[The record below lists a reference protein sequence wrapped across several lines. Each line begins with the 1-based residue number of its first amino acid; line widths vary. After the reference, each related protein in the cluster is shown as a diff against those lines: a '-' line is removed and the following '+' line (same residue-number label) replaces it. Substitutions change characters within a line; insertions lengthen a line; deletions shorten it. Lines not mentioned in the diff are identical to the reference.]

1 MHNKILNKYYF
12 INKFDQSHL
21 DKQDKETTIIFRNY
35 DQIIDEKL
43 ILKLK
48 IYCKKKGNKFLLS
61 NNIKLALKL
70 NLDGAYIPSFN
81 KDKKHLSYSLK
92 KNFIILGSAHNVYEL
107 RTKES
112 QNVKAIF
119 LSSLFKKNKNFLG
132 INKFKLLSLLSKK
145 PFIALGGI
153 SNNNLKKLALTN
165 CYSFAGISIF
175 EQKKRPL
182 KRGPFINLSSKLIR
196 MQMINLTRKTLYH

>member
-1 MHNKILNKYYF
+1 MHNRIFNKYYF

-21 DKQDKETTIIFRNY
+21 DKQENETTIIFRNY
-35 DQIIDEKL
+35 DQIIDKKL

-48 IYCKKKGNKFLLS
+48 SYCKKKGNKFLLS

-81 KDKKHLSYSLK
+81 KDTKHLSYSLK
-92 KNFIILGSAHNVYEL
+92 KKFIILGSAHNVYEI

-145 PFIALGGI
+145 PLIALGGI
-153 SNNNLKKLALTN
+153 SNNNLKKLALTS

-175 EQKKRPL
+175 EQKK
-182 KRGPFINLSSKLIR
+182 GP
-196 MQMINLTRKTLYH
+196 